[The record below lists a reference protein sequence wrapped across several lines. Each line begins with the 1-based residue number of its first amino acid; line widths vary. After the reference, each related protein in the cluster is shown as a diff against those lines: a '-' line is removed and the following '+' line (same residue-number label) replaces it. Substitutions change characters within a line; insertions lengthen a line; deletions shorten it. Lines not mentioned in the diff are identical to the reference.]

1 MFLVNGIS
9 NKDRLQREEYI
20 GGTCIHRRSKKTSLG
35 KSCLESKLGK
45 AMIKSV
51 GLQGEQDGR
60 RAGSKAPR
68 QERP

>member
-1 MFLVNGIS
+1 MFLVNVIS
-9 NKDRLQREEYI
+9 KDRLQREEYI
-20 GGTCIHRRSKKTSLG
+20 GGTCIHRWSEKTSLG

-60 RAGSKAPR
+60 TAGSKAPK
-68 QERP
+68 QKRP